1 MENSIIFCTIVR
13 ILVLF
18 YKLFSEAFTVKK
30 EEIISVLSELHKI
43 SGFRISLHG
52 MNFEEIAAY
61 PEESLPFCAYIHKQ
75 RGEHAKC
82 LKSDAEACKKVR
94 SSESALIYKCRY
106 GLTEVICPLHTLG
119 SPAGYLM
126 MGQARDESV
135 SESKLKEV
143 LSLFGIKSEASE
155 LAKSIPSISAEKTV
169 SFSKIM
175 TICAEYMTLINAL
188 PGNKPSTAELTRLY
202 VYENFREKITMQDIC
217 TALGRTKSA
226 ICPAFKE
233 KYGTTVM
240 DYLTEL
246 RIEEAKKMLTE
257 TDMTVSEISDE
268 VGFSDTSYF
277 SKVFFKTVGES
288 PSHYRR
294 NCQ

>member
-1 MENSIIFCTIVR
+1 M
-13 ILVLF
+13 
-18 YKLFSEAFTVKK
+18 KK
-30 EEIISVLSELHKI
+30 EEIISVLCELHNI

-61 PEESLPFCAYIHKQ
+61 PEKSLPFCEYVHSC

-82 LKSDAEACKKVR
+82 IKSDAEACKKVR
-94 SSESALIYKCRY
+94 GSENALIYKCRY

-126 MGQARDESV
+126 MGQAKDESV
-135 SESKLKEV
+135 SEDFLENALLLLGADDKAKDLA
-143 LSLFGIKSEASE
+143 LSV
-155 LAKSIPSISAEKTV
+155 PSITRKKTT
-169 SFSKIM
+169 SFAKIM

-202 VYENFREKITMQDIC
+202 VYENFREKITMPDIC
-217 TALGRTKSA
+217 SALGRTKSA

-233 KYGTTVM
+233 KYGITVM
-240 DYLTEL
+240 DYLTSL
-246 RIEEAKKMLTE
+246 RIDEAKKMLTE
-257 TDMTVSEISDE
+257 TDMTVSEISEDI
-268 VGFSDTSYF
+268 GFSDTSYF
-277 SKVFFKTVGES
+277 SKVFLKTVGTT
-288 PSHYRR
+288 PTLYRR

>member
-1 MENSIIFCTIVR
+1 MKR
-13 ILVLF
+13 
-18 YKLFSEAFTVKK
+18 
-30 EEIISVLSELHKI
+30 EEIISVLSELHNI

-52 MNFEEIAAY
+52 MDFEEIAAY
-61 PEESLPFCAYIHKQ
+61 PEKALPFCEYLHSKK
-75 RGEHAKC
+75 GEHAKC
-82 LKSDAEACKKVR
+82 IKSDAEACKRVR
-94 SSESALIYKCRY
+94 GGESALIYKCRY

-126 MGQARDESV
+126 MGQVRDESV
-135 SESKLKEV
+135 SEEALKNAIALLGAGEDA
-143 LSLFGIKSEASE
+143 EA
-155 LAKSIPSISAEKTV
+155 LAGAVPTISAERTA
-169 SFSKIM
+169 SFAKIM

-202 VYENFREKITMQDIC
+202 VYENFREKITMKDIC
-217 TALGRTKSA
+217 SALGRTKSA

-233 KYGTTVM
+233 KYGITVM

-257 TDMTVSEISDE
+257 TDMSVHEISDE

-277 SKVFFKTVGES
+277 SKVFLKSTGAS

-294 NCQ
+294 KDQ

>member
-1 MENSIIFCTIVR
+1 M
-13 ILVLF
+13 
-18 YKLFSEAFTVKK
+18 KK
-30 EEIISVLSELHKI
+30 EEIVSLLAELHNI

-52 MNFEEIAAY
+52 MDFEEIAAY
-61 PEESLPFCAYIHKQ
+61 PEKSLPFCEYIHGK

-82 LKSDAEACKKVR
+82 IKSDAQACKKVR
-94 SSESALIYKCRY
+94 NGESALIYKCRY

-135 SESKLKEV
+135 DENLLKSALLLLGAED
-143 LSLFGIKSEASE
+143 KASG
-155 LAKSIPSISAEKTV
+155 LAKSIPTISEAKTA
-169 SFSKIM
+169 SFAKIM

-202 VYENFREKITMQDIC
+202 VYENFREKITMREIC
-217 TALGRTKSA
+217 NALGRTKSA

-233 KYGTTVM
+233 KYGVTVM

-246 RIEEAKKMLTE
+246 RIEEAKKMLKE
-257 TDMTVSEISDE
+257 TDMTIGEISDDI
-268 VGFSDTSYF
+268 GFSDTSYF
-277 SKVFFKTVGES
+277 SKVFLKTVGES

-294 NCQ
+294 KC